1 MGGNE
6 WQENLKVLAKVLERL
21 QRYNLHLTLSKSEIL
36 KPEAV
41 FLGLKIGAVGLQ
53 QVEEKINAVKKA
65 PAPRKVSELSSFL
78 DMDQYYFFP
87 ARSSHNISA
96 VA

>member
-6 WQENLKVLAKVLERL
+6 RQENLKVLAKVLERL
-21 QRYNLHLTLSKSEIL
+21 QQYNLHLTLSKCEIL

-41 FLGLKIGAVGLQ
+41 CLGLKISAVGLQ

-65 PAPRKVSELSSFL
+65 PAPRKVVNYSLS
-78 DMDQYYFFP
+78 
-87 ARSSHNISA
+87 
-96 VA
+96 

>member
-1 MGGNE
+1 MEGNE

-21 QRYNLHLTLSKSEIL
+21 QQYNLHLTLSKCEIL

-41 FLGLKIGAVGLQ
+41 FLGLKISAVGLQ

-78 DMDQYYFFP
+78 GMDQYYFFP
-87 ARSSHNISA
+87 ARSSHNIST